1 MVDLASHPVGPPL
14 GGGGVSFGTDG
25 IRGRVGDA
33 PVTPDF
39 MLKLGWATGKVFA
52 SEDGTKPTVVIGKDT
67 RVSGYMLESALQ
79 AGLVAAGANVKL
91 LGPLP
96 TPGIALLTRTQ
107 KADAGIVISA
117 SHNPYFDN
125 GIKFFNGQGSKLSD
139 ELELQIEAM
148 IDSPMETVDS
158 EQLGKASRI
167 VDAAGRYVE
176 YCKSTFPDDLSLKGM
191 KLVIDCAHGAT
202 YHIAPAVFEEL
213 GATTVLIG
221 ATPDGYNINDGVGS
235 TEPAALQARVVE
247 EGADI
252 GIAFDGDGDRLQM
265 VNAKGQLLTGDDVLY
280 VLAMHRLA
288 NGDSDAGIVGTLM
301 TNMGLELALE
311 AGGLRLARAK
321 VGDRYV
327 KELMVA
333 EGWSLGGESSGHIIC
348 GDLSTTGDGVIA
360 ALQVLAAV
368 RASEKSLEALASG
381 FNPLPQVLV
390 NVRITK
396 GFDLSAHPAIAEACR
411 RVESELEGRGR
422 LLLRPSGTEPVIRVM
437 VEGDETV
444 AIDALAGEVADAIRQ
459 AA

>member
-1 MVDLASHPVGPPL
+1 MSRKY
-14 GGGGVSFGTDG
+14 FGTDG
-25 IRGRVGDA
+25 IRGRVGEV

-176 YCKSTFPDDLSLKGM
+176 YCKSTFPDELSLKGM

-213 GATTVLIG
+213 GATTVVIG

-235 TEPAALQARVVE
+235 TEPAALQAKVLE

-265 VNAKGQLLTGDDVLY
+265 VNAKGELLTGDDVLY

-288 NGDSDAGIVGTLM
+288 KGDPDAGIVGTLM

-368 RASEKSLEALASG
+368 RASGKSLEALASG

-396 GFDLSAHPAIAEACR
+396 SFDLSAHPTIAEACR
-411 RVESELEGRGR
+411 RVESELKGRGR

-437 VEGDETV
+437 VEGDDTV
-444 AIDALAGEVADAIRQ
+444 AIDVLADEVADAIRQ

>member
-1 MVDLASHPVGPPL
+1 
-14 GGGGVSFGTDG
+14 VSRKYFGTDG

-176 YCKSTFPDDLSLKGM
+176 YCKSTFPDELSLKGM

-202 YHIAPAVFEEL
+202 YHIAPAVFDEL
-213 GATTVLIG
+213 GATTVVIG
-221 ATPDGYNINDGVGS
+221 AAPDGYNINDGVGS
-235 TEPAALQARVVE
+235 TEPAALQAKVLE

-265 VNAKGQLLTGDDVLY
+265 VNAKGDLLTGDDVLY

-288 NGDSDAGIVGTLM
+288 NGDSDAGVVGTLM

-368 RASEKSLEALASG
+368 RASGKSLEVLASG

-396 GFDLSAHPAIAEACR
+396 GFDLSAHPTIAEACR

-437 VEGDETV
+437 VEGDNTV
-444 AIDALAGEVADAIRQ
+444 AIDALADEVADAIRQ

>member
-1 MVDLASHPVGPPL
+1 MSRKY
-14 GGGGVSFGTDG
+14 FGTDG

-39 MLKLGWATGKVFA
+39 MLKMGWATGKVFA
-52 SEDGTKPTVVIGKDT
+52 SEDGSKPTVVIGKDT

-107 KADAGIVISA
+107 NADAGIVISA

-167 VDAAGRYVE
+167 VDAAGRYLE

-213 GATTVLIG
+213 GATTVVIG

-235 TEPAALQARVVE
+235 TEPAALQAKVLE

-265 VNAKGQLLTGDDVLY
+265 VNAKGELLTGDDVLY

-288 NGDSDAGIVGTLM
+288 SGDSDAGIVGTLM

-368 RASEKSLEALASG
+368 RASGKTLDALASG

-390 NVRITK
+390 NVRISK
-396 GFDLSAHPAIAEACR
+396 GFDLTAHPTIGEACR

-437 VEGDETV
+437 VEGDNSV
-444 AIDALAGEVADAIRQ
+444 AIDALAGQVAEAIRQ

>member
-1 MVDLASHPVGPPL
+1 
-14 GGGGVSFGTDG
+14 
-25 IRGRVGDA
+25 
-33 PVTPDF
+33 

-148 IDSPMETVDS
+148 IDSPIQTVDS

-167 VDAAGRYVE
+167 VDAAGRYIE
-176 YCKSTFPDDLSLKGM
+176 YCKSTFPDALSLKGL

-213 GATTVLIG
+213 GATTVVIG

-235 TEPAALQARVVE
+235 TEPAALQAKVLE
-247 EGADI
+247 ERADI

-265 VNAKGQLLTGDDVLY
+265 VNAKGELLTGDDVLY

-348 GDLSTTGDGVIA
+348 GDVSTTGDGVIA

-368 RASEKSLEALASG
+368 RASGKSLEALASG

-390 NVRITK
+390 NVRIKK
-396 GFDLSAHPAIAEACR
+396 GFDLSAYPAIGEACR

-437 VEGDETV
+437 VEGDDTV

>member
-1 MVDLASHPVGPPL
+1 MSRKY
-14 GGGGVSFGTDG
+14 FGTDG

-52 SEDGTKPTVVIGKDT
+52 SEDGTKPTVVIVKDT

-117 SHNPYFDN
+117 SHTPYFEN

-176 YCKSTFPDDLSLKGM
+176 YCKSTFPDELSLKGM
-191 KLVIDCAHGAT
+191 KVVIDCAHGAT

-213 GATTVLIG
+213 GATTVVIG

-235 TEPAALQARVVE
+235 TEPAALQAKVLE

-265 VNAKGQLLTGDDVLY
+265 VNAKGELLTGDDVLY

-368 RASEKSLEALASG
+368 RASGKSLEVLASG

-396 GFDLSAHPAIAEACR
+396 GFDLSAHPTIAEACR

-437 VEGDETV
+437 VEGDDTV
-444 AIDALAGEVADAIRQ
+444 AIDALADEVADAIRQ

>member
-1 MVDLASHPVGPPL
+1 MSRKY
-14 GGGGVSFGTDG
+14 FGTDG

-52 SEDGTKPTVVIGKDT
+52 SDDGTKPTVVIGKDT

-107 KADAGIVISA
+107 NADAGIVISA

-213 GATTVLIG
+213 GATTVVIG

-235 TEPAALQARVVE
+235 TEPAALQAKVLE

-265 VNAKGQLLTGDDVLY
+265 VNAKGELLTGDDVLY

-288 NGDSDAGIVGTLM
+288 SGDSDAGIVGTLM

-368 RASEKSLEALASG
+368 RASGKTLDALASG

-390 NVRITK
+390 NVRISK
-396 GFDLSAHPAIAEACR
+396 GFDLTAHPTIGEACR

-437 VEGDETV
+437 VEGDNSV
-444 AIDALAGEVADAIRQ
+444 AIDALAGHVAEAIRQ

>member
-1 MVDLASHPVGPPL
+1 MSRKY
-14 GGGGVSFGTDG
+14 FGTDG

-52 SEDGTKPTVVIGKDT
+52 SDDGTKPTVVIGKDT

-107 KADAGIVISA
+107 NADAGIVISA

-213 GATTVLIG
+213 GATTVVIG

-235 TEPAALQARVVE
+235 TEPAALQAKVLE

-265 VNAKGQLLTGDDVLY
+265 VNAKGELLTGDDVLY

-288 NGDSDAGIVGTLM
+288 SGDSDAGIVGTLM

-368 RASEKSLEALASG
+368 RASGKTLDALASG

-390 NVRITK
+390 NVRISK
-396 GFDLSAHPAIAEACR
+396 GFDLTAHPTIGEACR

-437 VEGDETV
+437 VEGDNSV
-444 AIDALAGEVADAIRQ
+444 AIDALAGQVAEAIRQ

>member
-1 MVDLASHPVGPPL
+1 VTRKY
-14 GGGGVSFGTDG
+14 FGTDG

-52 SEDGTKPTVVIGKDT
+52 ATDGSRPTVVIGKDT

-96 TPGIALLTRTQ
+96 TPGIALLTRSQ

-117 SHNPYFDN
+117 SHNPYYDN

-139 ELELQIEAM
+139 EQELQIEAM

-158 EQLGKASRI
+158 DQLGKASRI
-167 VDAAGRYVE
+167 ADAAGRYIE
-176 YCKSTFPDDLSLKGM
+176 YCKSTFPDELSLKGL
-191 KLVIDCAHGAT
+191 KIVIDCAHGAT
-202 YHIAPAVFEEL
+202 YNIAPGVFSEL
-213 GATTVLIG
+213 GADVTLMG
-221 ATPDGYNINDGVGS
+221 AEPDGYNINEGVGS
-235 TEPAALQARVVE
+235 TEPEALQQRVME
-247 EGADI
+247 EGADL
-252 GIAFDGDGDRLQM
+252 GVAFDGDGDRLQM
-265 VNAKGQLLTGDDVLY
+265 VNRQGQLLTGDDVLY

-288 NGDSDAGIVGTLM
+288 TGGSDSGVVGTLM

-311 AGGLRLARAK
+311 QSGLRLARAK

-348 GDLSTTGDGVIA
+348 GNLSTTGDGVIA

-368 RASEKSLEALASG
+368 VTSGRSLSQLTSG
-381 FNPLPQVLV
+381 FTPLPQVLV
-390 NVRITK
+390 NVRIKK
-396 GFDLSAHPAIAEACR
+396 GFDIAAHQAINDACE
-411 RVESELEGRGR
+411 RVEQALIGRGR

-444 AIDALAGEVADAIRQ
+444 AIDSLANEVAEAIRQ

>member
-1 MVDLASHPVGPPL
+1 MTRKY
-14 GGGGVSFGTDG
+14 FGTDG

-52 SEDGTKPTVVIGKDT
+52 ATDGSRPTVVIGKDT

-91 LGPLP
+91 VGPLP
-96 TPGIALLTRTQ
+96 TPGIALLTRSQ

-117 SHNPYFDN
+117 SHNPYYDN

-158 EQLGKASRI
+158 DQLGKASRI
-167 VDAAGRYVE
+167 ADAAGRYIE
-176 YCKSTFPDDLSLKGM
+176 YCKSTFPDELSLKGL
-191 KLVIDCAHGAT
+191 KIVIDCAHGAT
-202 YHIAPAVFEEL
+202 YNIAPGVFSEL
-213 GATTVLIG
+213 GADVTLMG
-221 ATPDGYNINDGVGS
+221 AEPDGYNINEGVGS
-235 TEPAALQARVVE
+235 TEPEALQQRVME
-247 EGADI
+247 EGADL
-252 GIAFDGDGDRLQM
+252 GVAFDGDGDRLQM
-265 VNAKGQLLTGDDVLY
+265 VNREGQLLTGDDVLY
-280 VLAMHRLA
+280 ILAMHRLA
-288 NGDSDAGIVGTLM
+288 TGGSDSGVVGTLM

-311 AGGLRLARAK
+311 QSGLRLARAK

-348 GDLSTTGDGVIA
+348 GNLSTTGDGVIA
-360 ALQVLAAV
+360 TLQVLAAV
-368 RASEKSLEALASG
+368 VVSGRSLSQLTSG
-381 FNPLPQVLV
+381 FTPLPQVLV
-390 NVRITK
+390 NVRIKK
-396 GFDLSAHPAIAEACR
+396 GFDIEAHQAINDACE
-411 RVESELEGRGR
+411 RVEQALIGRGR

-444 AIDALAGEVADAIRQ
+444 AIDSLANEVAEAIRQ

>member
-1 MVDLASHPVGPPL
+1 MARKY
-14 GGGGVSFGTDG
+14 FGTDG
-25 IRGRVGDA
+25 IRGRVGDT

-52 SEDGTKPTVVIGKDT
+52 RVDGTKPTVLIGKDT

-96 TPGIALLTRTQ
+96 TPGIALLTRSQ
-107 KADAGIVISA
+107 KAEAGVVISA
-117 SHNPYFDN
+117 SHNPYYDN

-148 IDSPMETVDS
+148 IDAPMKTVDS

-167 VDAAGRYVE
+167 ADAAGRYIE
-176 YCKSTFPDDLSLKGM
+176 YCKSTFPDELSLKGL
-191 KLVIDCAHGAT
+191 KIAIDCAHGAT
-202 YHIAPAVFEEL
+202 YHIAPGVFEEL
-213 GATTVLIG
+213 GADVVLMG
-221 ATPDGYNINDGVGS
+221 ASPDGYNINDGVGS
-235 TEPAALQARVVE
+235 TEPEALQKRVLE
-247 EGADI
+247 EGADL

-265 VNAKGQLLTGDDVLY
+265 VNHAGELLTGDDVLY
-280 VLAMHRLA
+280 ILAMHRIA
-288 NGDSDAGIVGTLM
+288 TGGSDAGVVGTLM

-311 AGGLRLARAK
+311 QSGLRLARAK

-348 GDLSTTGDGVIA
+348 GNLSTTGDGVIA

-368 RASEKSLEALASG
+368 VASG
-381 FNPLPQVLV
+381 RELKELTAGFTPLPQVLV
-390 NVRITK
+390 NIRIKK
-396 GFDLSAHPAIAEACR
+396 GFDIAAHQAISDACE
-411 RVESELEGRGR
+411 RVERELVGRGR

-437 VEGDETV
+437 VEGDDSI
-444 AIDALAGEVADAIRQ
+444 AIDTLANEVADAIRQ

>member
-1 MVDLASHPVGPPL
+1 MSRKY
-14 GGGGVSFGTDG
+14 FGTDG

-235 TEPAALQARVVE
+235 TEPAALQARVLE

-368 RASEKSLEALASG
+368 RASGKSLEALASG

-396 GFDLSAHPAIAEACR
+396 GFDLTAHPAIAEACR

-444 AIDALAGEVADAIRQ
+444 AIDALAGQVADAIRQ

>member
-1 MVDLASHPVGPPL
+1 MSRKY
-14 GGGGVSFGTDG
+14 FGTDG

-139 ELELQIEAM
+139 ELELRIEAM

-167 VDAAGRYVE
+167 ADAAGRYVE
-176 YCKSTFPDDLSLKGM
+176 YCKSTFPDELSLKGM

-213 GATTVLIG
+213 GAATVVIG
-221 ATPDGYNINDGVGS
+221 ATPDGYNINRGVGS
-235 TEPAALQARVVE
+235 TEPAALQAKVLE

-265 VNAKGQLLTGDDVLY
+265 VNARGELLTGDDVLY

-301 TNMGLELALE
+301 TNMGLELALQE
-311 AGGLRLARAK
+311 SGLRLARAK

-327 KELMVA
+327 KELMGA

-368 RASEKSLEALASG
+368 RASGKSLEVLASG

-396 GFDLSAHPAIAEACR
+396 GFDLSAHPTIAEACR

-437 VEGDETV
+437 VEGDDTV
-444 AIDALAGEVADAIRQ
+444 AIDALADEVADAIRQ

>member
-1 MVDLASHPVGPPL
+1 MSRKY
-14 GGGGVSFGTDG
+14 FGTDG

-235 TEPAALQARVVE
+235 TEPAALQAKVVE

-390 NVRITK
+390 NVRISK
-396 GFDLSAHPAIAEACR
+396 GFDLTAHPAIAEACR

>member
-1 MVDLASHPVGPPL
+1 MSRKY
-14 GGGGVSFGTDG
+14 FGTDG

-176 YCKSTFPDDLSLKGM
+176 YCKSTFPDELSLKGM

-213 GATTVLIG
+213 GATTVVIG

-235 TEPAALQARVVE
+235 TEPAALQAKVIE

-265 VNAKGQLLTGDDVLY
+265 VNAKGELLTGDDVLY

-368 RASEKSLEALASG
+368 RASGKSLEVLASG

-396 GFDLSAHPAIAEACR
+396 GFDLSAHPTIAEACR

-437 VEGDETV
+437 VEGDDTV
-444 AIDALAGEVADAIRQ
+444 AIDALADEVADAIRQ

>member
-1 MVDLASHPVGPPL
+1 MSRKY
-14 GGGGVSFGTDG
+14 FGTDG

-321 VGDRYV
+321 VGDRHV

-390 NVRITK
+390 NVRISK
-396 GFDLSAHPAIAEACR
+396 GFDLTAHPAIAEACR

>member
-1 MVDLASHPVGPPL
+1 MSRKY
-14 GGGGVSFGTDG
+14 FGTDG

-235 TEPAALQARVVE
+235 TEPAALQAKVVE

-390 NVRITK
+390 NVRISK
-396 GFDLSAHPAIAEACR
+396 GFDLTAHPAIAEACR

-444 AIDALAGEVADAIRQ
+444 AIDALAGQVADAIRQ

>member
-1 MVDLASHPVGPPL
+1 MSRKY
-14 GGGGVSFGTDG
+14 FGTDG

-176 YCKSTFPDDLSLKGM
+176 YCKSTFPDELSLKGM

-213 GATTVLIG
+213 GATTVVIG

-235 TEPAALQARVVE
+235 TEPAALQAKVLE

-265 VNAKGQLLTGDDVLY
+265 VNAKGELLTGDDILY

-288 NGDSDAGIVGTLM
+288 KGDSDAGIVGTLM

-368 RASEKSLEALASG
+368 RASGKSLEALASG
-381 FNPLPQVLV
+381 FNPLRQVLV

-396 GFDLSAHPAIAEACR
+396 SFDLLAHPTIAEACR
-411 RVESELEGRGR
+411 RVESELKGRGR

-437 VEGDETV
+437 VEGDDTV
-444 AIDALAGEVADAIRQ
+444 AIDALADEVADAIRQ
-459 AA
+459 AT

>member
-1 MVDLASHPVGPPL
+1 MSRKY
-14 GGGGVSFGTDG
+14 FGTDG

-39 MLKLGWATGKVFA
+39 MLKMGWATGKVFA
-52 SEDGTKPTVVIGKDT
+52 SEDGSKPTVVIGKDT

-107 KADAGIVISA
+107 NADAGIVISA

-125 GIKFFNGQGSKLSD
+125 GIKFFNGRGSKLSD

-167 VDAAGRYVE
+167 VDAAGRYLE

-202 YHIAPAVFEEL
+202 YHIAPAAFEEL
-213 GATTVLIG
+213 GATTVVIG

-235 TEPAALQARVVE
+235 TEPAALQAKVLE

-265 VNAKGQLLTGDDVLY
+265 VNAKGELLTGDDVLY

-288 NGDSDAGIVGTLM
+288 SGDSDAGIVGTLM

-368 RASEKSLEALASG
+368 RTSGKTLDALASG

-390 NVRITK
+390 NVRISK
-396 GFDLSAHPAIAEACR
+396 GFDLTAHPTIGEACR

-437 VEGDETV
+437 VEGDNSV
-444 AIDALAGEVADAIRQ
+444 AIDALAGQVAEAIRQ

>member
-1 MVDLASHPVGPPL
+1 
-14 GGGGVSFGTDG
+14 VSRKYFGTDG

-52 SEDGTKPTVVIGKDT
+52 SEDGSKPTVVIGKDT

-107 KADAGIVISA
+107 NADAGIVISA

-213 GATTVLIG
+213 GATTVVIG

-235 TEPAALQARVVE
+235 TEPAALQAKVLE

-265 VNAKGQLLTGDDVLY
+265 VNANGELLTGDDVLY

-368 RASEKSLEALASG
+368 RASGKTLDALASG

-390 NVRITK
+390 NVRISK
-396 GFDLSAHPAIAEACR
+396 GFDLTAHPTIGEACR

-422 LLLRPSGTEPVIRVM
+422 LLLRPSGTEPDIRVM
-437 VEGDETV
+437 VEGDNSV
-444 AIDALAGEVADAIRQ
+444 AIDALAGQVAEAIRQ

>member
-1 MVDLASHPVGPPL
+1 MSRKY
-14 GGGGVSFGTDG
+14 FGTDG

-148 IDSPMETVDS
+148 IDSPMETVNS

-176 YCKSTFPDDLSLKGM
+176 YCKSTFPDELSLKGM

-213 GATTVLIG
+213 GATTVVIG

-235 TEPAALQARVVE
+235 MEPAALQAKVLE

-265 VNAKGQLLTGDDVLY
+265 VNAKGELLTGDDVLY

-368 RASEKSLEALASG
+368 RASGKSLEVLASG

-396 GFDLSAHPAIAEACR
+396 GFDLSAHPTIAEACR

-437 VEGDETV
+437 VEGDDTV
-444 AIDALAGEVADAIRQ
+444 AIDALADEVADAIRQ

>member
-1 MVDLASHPVGPPL
+1 
-14 GGGGVSFGTDG
+14 VSRKYFGTDG

-52 SEDGTKPTVVIGKDT
+52 SDDGTKPTVVIGKDT

-107 KADAGIVISA
+107 NADAGIVISA

-158 EQLGKASRI
+158 EQLGKANRI

-213 GATTVLIG
+213 GATTVVIG

-235 TEPAALQARVVE
+235 TEPAALQAKVLE

-265 VNAKGQLLTGDDVLY
+265 VNAKGELLTGDDVLY

-368 RASEKSLEALASG
+368 RASGKSLEALASG

-396 GFDLSAHPAIAEACR
+396 GFDLTAYPAIAEACR

-437 VEGDETV
+437 VEGDDTV
-444 AIDALAGEVADAIRQ
+444 AIDALADEVANVIRQ

>member
-1 MVDLASHPVGPPL
+1 MTRKY
-14 GGGGVSFGTDG
+14 FGTDG

-52 SEDGTKPTVVIGKDT
+52 ATDGSRPTVVIGKDT

-91 LGPLP
+91 VGPLP
-96 TPGIALLTRTQ
+96 TPGIALLTRSQ

-117 SHNPYFDN
+117 SHNPYYDN

-158 EQLGKASRI
+158 DQLGKASRI
-167 VDAAGRYVE
+167 ADAAGRYIE
-176 YCKSTFPDDLSLKGM
+176 YCKSTFPDEISLKGL
-191 KLVIDCAHGAT
+191 KIVIDCAHGAT
-202 YHIAPAVFEEL
+202 YNIAPGVFSEL
-213 GATTVLIG
+213 GADVTLMG
-221 ATPDGYNINDGVGS
+221 AEPDGYNINEGVGS
-235 TEPAALQARVVE
+235 TEPEALQQRVME
-247 EGADI
+247 EGADL
-252 GIAFDGDGDRLQM
+252 GVAFDGDGDRLQM
-265 VNAKGQLLTGDDVLY
+265 VNREGQLLTGDDVLY
-280 VLAMHRLA
+280 ILAMHRLA
-288 NGDSDAGIVGTLM
+288 TGGSDSGVVGTLM

-311 AGGLRLARAK
+311 QSGLRLARAK

-348 GDLSTTGDGVIA
+348 GNLSTTGDGVIA

-368 RASEKSLEALASG
+368 VASG
-381 FNPLPQVLV
+381 RSLSQLTSGFTPLPQVLV
-390 NVRITK
+390 NVRIKK
-396 GFDLSAHPAIAEACR
+396 GFDIAAHQAINDACE
-411 RVESELEGRGR
+411 RVEQALIGRGR

-444 AIDALAGEVADAIRQ
+444 AIDSLANEVAEAIRQ

>member
-1 MVDLASHPVGPPL
+1 MTRKY
-14 GGGGVSFGTDG
+14 FGTDG

-52 SEDGTKPTVVIGKDT
+52 ATDGSRPTVVIGKDT

-96 TPGIALLTRTQ
+96 IPGIALLTRSQ

-117 SHNPYFDN
+117 SHNPYYDN

-139 ELELQIEAM
+139 EQELQIEAM

-158 EQLGKASRI
+158 DQLGKASRI
-167 VDAAGRYVE
+167 ADAAGRYIE
-176 YCKSTFPDDLSLKGM
+176 YCKSTFPDELSLKGL
-191 KLVIDCAHGAT
+191 KIVIDCAHGAT
-202 YHIAPAVFEEL
+202 YNIAPGVFSEL
-213 GATTVLIG
+213 GADVTLMG
-221 ATPDGYNINDGVGS
+221 AEPDGYNINEGVGS
-235 TEPAALQARVVE
+235 TEPEALQQRVME
-247 EGADI
+247 EGADL
-252 GIAFDGDGDRLQM
+252 GVAFDGDGDRLQM
-265 VNAKGQLLTGDDVLY
+265 VNRQGQLLTGDDVLY
-280 VLAMHRLA
+280 ILAMHRLA
-288 NGDSDAGIVGTLM
+288 TGRSDSGVVGTLM

-311 AGGLRLARAK
+311 QSGLRLARAK

-348 GDLSTTGDGVIA
+348 GNLSTTGDGVIA

-368 RASEKSLEALASG
+368 VASG
-381 FNPLPQVLV
+381 RSLSQLTSGFTPLPQVLV
-390 NVRITK
+390 NVRIKK
-396 GFDLSAHPAIAEACR
+396 GFDIAAHQAINDACE
-411 RVESELEGRGR
+411 RVEQALIGRGR

-444 AIDALAGEVADAIRQ
+444 AIDSLANEVAEAIRQ

>member
-1 MVDLASHPVGPPL
+1 MSRKY
-14 GGGGVSFGTDG
+14 FGTDG

-235 TEPAALQARVVE
+235 TEPAALQAKVLE
-247 EGADI
+247 EDADI

-390 NVRITK
+390 NVRISK

>member
-1 MVDLASHPVGPPL
+1 
-14 GGGGVSFGTDG
+14 VSRKYFGTDG
-25 IRGRVGDA
+25 IRGRVGEA
-33 PVTPDF
+33 PITPDF

-52 SEDGTKPTVVIGKDT
+52 NKDGTKPTVVIGKDT

-125 GIKFFNGQGSKLSD
+125 GIKFFNGHGSKLSD
-139 ELELQIEAM
+139 ELELEIEAM

-158 EQLGKASRI
+158 EQLGKATRI
-167 VDAAGRYVE
+167 ADAAGRYVE
-176 YCKSTFPDDLSLKGM
+176 YCKSTFPDKLSLKGM

-213 GATTVLIG
+213 GAATVMIG

-235 TEPAALQARVVE
+235 TEPAALQAKVLE

-265 VNAKGQLLTGDDVLY
+265 VNARGELLTGDDVLY

-288 NGDSDAGIVGTLM
+288 SGASDAGIVGTLM

-368 RASEKSLEALASG
+368 KASGKSLEALTSG
-381 FNPLPQVLV
+381 LNPLPQVLV
-390 NVRITK
+390 NVRIAK
-396 GFDLSAHPAIAEACR
+396 GFDVSAHPSIGEACR

-437 VEGDETV
+437 VEGDDTV
-444 AIDALAGEVADAIRQ
+444 AIDALAEEVADAIRQ

>member
-1 MVDLASHPVGPPL
+1 MSRKY
-14 GGGGVSFGTDG
+14 FGTDG
-25 IRGRVGDA
+25 IRGRVGEV

-125 GIKFFNGQGSKLSD
+125 GIKFFDGQGSKLSD
-139 ELELQIEAM
+139 ELELQIEVM

-176 YCKSTFPDDLSLKGM
+176 YCKSTFPDELSLKGM
-191 KLVIDCAHGAT
+191 KLVIDCAHGST

-213 GATTVLIG
+213 GATTVVIG

-235 TEPAALQARVVE
+235 TEPAALQAKVLE

-265 VNAKGQLLTGDDVLY
+265 VNAKGELLTGDDVLY

-288 NGDSDAGIVGTLM
+288 KGDSDAGIVGTLM

-368 RASEKSLEALASG
+368 RASGKSLEALASG

-396 GFDLSAHPAIAEACR
+396 SFDLSAHPTIAEACR
-411 RVESELEGRGR
+411 RVESELKGKGR

-437 VEGDETV
+437 VEGDDTV
-444 AIDALAGEVADAIRQ
+444 AIDALADEVADAIRQ

>member
-1 MVDLASHPVGPPL
+1 MSRKY
-14 GGGGVSFGTDG
+14 FGTDG
-25 IRGRVGDA
+25 IRGRVGEV

-176 YCKSTFPDDLSLKGM
+176 YCKSTVPDELSLKGM

-213 GATTVLIG
+213 GATTVVIG

-235 TEPAALQARVVE
+235 TEPAALQAKVLE

-265 VNAKGQLLTGDDVLY
+265 VNAKGELLTGDDVLY

-288 NGDSDAGIVGTLM
+288 KGDPDAGIVGTLM

-368 RASEKSLEALASG
+368 RASGKSLEALASG

-396 GFDLSAHPAIAEACR
+396 SFDLSAHPTIAEACR
-411 RVESELEGRGR
+411 RVESELKGRGR

-437 VEGDETV
+437 VEGDDTV
-444 AIDALAGEVADAIRQ
+444 AIDALADEVADAIRQ

>member
-1 MVDLASHPVGPPL
+1 MSRKY
-14 GGGGVSFGTDG
+14 FGTDG
-25 IRGRVGDA
+25 IRGRVGDV

-148 IDSPMETVDS
+148 IDSLMETVDS

-176 YCKSTFPDDLSLKGM
+176 YCKSTFPDELSLKGM

-213 GATTVLIG
+213 GATTVVIG

-235 TEPAALQARVVE
+235 TEPAALQAKVLE

-265 VNAKGQLLTGDDVLY
+265 VNAKGELLTGDDVLY

-288 NGDSDAGIVGTLM
+288 KGDSDAGIVGTLM

-368 RASEKSLEALASG
+368 RASGKSLEALASG

-396 GFDLSAHPAIAEACR
+396 SFDLSAHPTIAEACR
-411 RVESELEGRGR
+411 RVESELKGRGR

-437 VEGDETV
+437 VEGDDTV
-444 AIDALAGEVADAIRQ
+444 AIDALADEVADAIRR
-459 AA
+459 AAKQD

>member
-1 MVDLASHPVGPPL
+1 MSRKY
-14 GGGGVSFGTDG
+14 FGTDG

-52 SEDGTKPTVVIGKDT
+52 SEDGSKPTVVIGKDT

-107 KADAGIVISA
+107 NADAGIVISA

-213 GATTVLIG
+213 GATTVVIG

-235 TEPAALQARVVE
+235 TEPAALQAKVLE

-265 VNAKGQLLTGDDVLY
+265 VNAKGELLTGDDVLY

-368 RASEKSLEALASG
+368 RASGKTLDALASG

-390 NVRITK
+390 NVRISK
-396 GFDLSAHPAIAEACR
+396 GFDLTAHPTIGEACR

-437 VEGDETV
+437 VEGDDTV
-444 AIDALAGEVADAIRQ
+444 AIDALADEVANVIRQ

>member
-1 MVDLASHPVGPPL
+1 MSRKY
-14 GGGGVSFGTDG
+14 FGTDG
-25 IRGRVGDA
+25 IRGRVGDS

-52 SEDGTKPTVVIGKDT
+52 NSDGAQPTVVIGKDT

-96 TPGIALLTRTQ
+96 TPGIALLTRSQ
-107 KADAGIVISA
+107 KAEAGIVISA
-117 SHNPYFDN
+117 SHNPYYDN

-148 IDSPMETVDS
+148 IDAPMETVDS

-167 VDAAGRYVE
+167 ADAAGRYIE
-176 YCKSTFPDDLSLKGM
+176 YCKSTFPDELSLKGL
-191 KLVIDCAHGAT
+191 KIVIDCAHGAT
-202 YHIAPAVFEEL
+202 YHIAPGVFEEL
-213 GATTVLIG
+213 GADIILMG
-221 ATPDGYNINDGVGS
+221 ASPDGYNINDGVGS
-235 TEPAALQARVVE
+235 TEPAALQQRVLDE
-247 EGADI
+247 KADL
-252 GIAFDGDGDRLQM
+252 GVAFDGDGDRLQM
-265 VNAKGQLLTGDDVLY
+265 VNHAGELLTGDDVLY
-280 VLAMHRLA
+280 ILAMHRLA
-288 NGDSDAGIVGTLM
+288 TGGSDAGVVGTLM

-311 AGGLRLARAK
+311 QSGLRLARAK

-327 KELMVA
+327 KELMVS

-348 GDLSTTGDGVIA
+348 GNLSTTGDGVIA
-360 ALQVLAAV
+360 ALQVLSAV
-368 RASEKSLEALASG
+368 VASG
-381 FNPLPQVLV
+381 RGLQELTSGFTPLPQVLV
-390 NVRITK
+390 NVRIKK
-396 GFDLSAHPAIAEACR
+396 GFDITAHQAISDACE
-411 RVESELEGRGR
+411 RVERELVGRGR

-444 AIDALAGEVADAIRQ
+444 AIDTLANEVAEAIRQ

>member
-1 MVDLASHPVGPPL
+1 MTRKY
-14 GGGGVSFGTDG
+14 FGTDG

-52 SEDGTKPTVVIGKDT
+52 ATDGSRPTVVIGKDT

-91 LGPLP
+91 VGPLP
-96 TPGIALLTRTQ
+96 TPGIALLTRSQ

-117 SHNPYFDN
+117 SHNPYYDN

-158 EQLGKASRI
+158 DQLGKASRI
-167 VDAAGRYVE
+167 ADAAGRYIE
-176 YCKSTFPDDLSLKGM
+176 YCKSTFPDEISLKGL
-191 KLVIDCAHGAT
+191 KIVIDCAHGAT
-202 YHIAPAVFEEL
+202 YNIAPGVFSEL
-213 GATTVLIG
+213 GADVTSMG
-221 ATPDGYNINDGVGS
+221 AEPDGYNINEGVGS
-235 TEPAALQARVVE
+235 TEPEALQQRVME
-247 EGADI
+247 EGADL
-252 GIAFDGDGDRLQM
+252 GVAFDGDGDRLQM
-265 VNAKGQLLTGDDVLY
+265 VNREGQLLTGDDVLY
-280 VLAMHRLA
+280 ILAMHRLA
-288 NGDSDAGIVGTLM
+288 TGGSDSGVVGTLM

-311 AGGLRLARAK
+311 QSGLRLARAK

-348 GDLSTTGDGVIA
+348 GNLSTTGDGVIA

-368 RASEKSLEALASG
+368 VASG
-381 FNPLPQVLV
+381 RSLSQLTSGFTPLPQVLV
-390 NVRITK
+390 NVRIKK
-396 GFDLSAHPAIAEACR
+396 GFDIAAHQAINDACE
-411 RVESELEGRGR
+411 RVEQALIGRGR

-444 AIDALAGEVADAIRQ
+444 AIDSLANEVAEAIRQ

>member
-1 MVDLASHPVGPPL
+1 MSRKY
-14 GGGGVSFGTDG
+14 FGTDG

-52 SEDGTKPTVVIGKDT
+52 SDDGTKPTVVIGKDT

-107 KADAGIVISA
+107 NADAGIVISA

-213 GATTVLIG
+213 GATMVVIG

-235 TEPAALQARVVE
+235 TEPAALQAKVLE

-252 GIAFDGDGDRLQM
+252 GVAFDGDGDRLQM
-265 VNAKGQLLTGDDVLY
+265 VNAKGELLTGDDVLY

-368 RASEKSLEALASG
+368 RASGKTLDALASG

-390 NVRITK
+390 NVRISK
-396 GFDLSAHPAIAEACR
+396 GFDLTAHPTIGEACR

-437 VEGDETV
+437 VEGDNSV
-444 AIDALAGEVADAIRQ
+444 AIDALAGQVAEAIRQ

>member
-1 MVDLASHPVGPPL
+1 MSRKY
-14 GGGGVSFGTDG
+14 FGTDG

-139 ELELQIEAM
+139 ELEVRIEAM

-167 VDAAGRYVE
+167 ADAAGRYVE
-176 YCKSTFPDDLSLKGM
+176 YCKSTFPDELSLKGM

-213 GATTVLIG
+213 GATTVVIG

-235 TEPAALQARVVE
+235 TEPAALQAKVLE
-247 EGADI
+247 EGADV

-265 VNAKGQLLTGDDVLY
+265 VNARGELLTGDDVLY

-301 TNMGLELALE
+301 TNMGLELALQE
-311 AGGLRLARAK
+311 SGLRLARAK

-368 RASEKSLEALASG
+368 RASGKSLEVLASG

-396 GFDLSAHPAIAEACR
+396 GFDLSAHPTIAEACR

-437 VEGDETV
+437 VEGDDTV
-444 AIDALAGEVADAIRQ
+444 AIDALADEVADAIRQ

>member
-1 MVDLASHPVGPPL
+1 MSRKY
-14 GGGGVSFGTDG
+14 FGTDG

-148 IDSPMETVDS
+148 IDSLMETVDS

-176 YCKSTFPDDLSLKGM
+176 YCKSTFPDELSLKGM

-213 GATTVLIG
+213 GATTVVIG

-235 TEPAALQARVVE
+235 TEPAALQAKVLE

-265 VNAKGQLLTGDDVLY
+265 VNAKGELLTGDDVLY

-288 NGDSDAGIVGTLM
+288 KGDSDAGIVGTLM

-360 ALQVLAAV
+360 ALQVLAAI
-368 RASEKSLEALASG
+368 RASGESLEALASG

-396 GFDLSAHPAIAEACR
+396 SFDLSAHPTIAEACR
-411 RVESELEGRGR
+411 RVESELKGRGR

-437 VEGDETV
+437 VEGDDTV
-444 AIDALAGEVADAIRQ
+444 AIDALADEVADAIRQ

>member
-1 MVDLASHPVGPPL
+1 MSRKY
-14 GGGGVSFGTDG
+14 FGTDG

-139 ELELQIEAM
+139 ELELQIEGM
-148 IDSPMETVDS
+148 IDSPMETVNS

-176 YCKSTFPDDLSLKGM
+176 YCKSTFPDELSLKGM

-213 GATTVLIG
+213 GATTVVIG

-235 TEPAALQARVVE
+235 TEPAALQAKVLE

-265 VNAKGQLLTGDDVLY
+265 VNAKGELLTGDDVLY

-368 RASEKSLEALASG
+368 RASGKSLEVLASG

-396 GFDLSAHPAIAEACR
+396 GFDLSAHPTIAEACR

-437 VEGDETV
+437 VEGDDTV
-444 AIDALAGEVADAIRQ
+444 AIDALADEVADAIRQ